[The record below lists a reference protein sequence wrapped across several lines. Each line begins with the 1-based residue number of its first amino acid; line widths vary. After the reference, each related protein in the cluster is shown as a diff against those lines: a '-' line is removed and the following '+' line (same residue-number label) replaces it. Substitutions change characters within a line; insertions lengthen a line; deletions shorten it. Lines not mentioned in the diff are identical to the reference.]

1 MCIKHSFLVKNKA
14 NQQFRN
20 NTEIHIHEIQ
30 LLKCFI
36 EIYMLI
42 TEHLLVSVASKRNQV
57 HTKFWDHTLG
67 HFYFFSLYPCN
78 IQSNI
83 QYTL

>member
-1 MCIKHSFLVKNKA
+1 MFGFQFPPLSHCLKQYKFDFLTSAFLINVYQALLIGWKKV

-36 EIYMLI
+36 EIYM
-42 TEHLLVSVASKRNQV
+42 
-57 HTKFWDHTLG
+57 
-67 HFYFFSLYPCN
+67 
-78 IQSNI
+78 
-83 QYTL
+83 